1 MLKHADVAV
10 LYGTDCLA
18 RETMVHRAFV
28 QSIKIPPSTH
38 ALTELTSIKYLV
50 VSAIAC
56 GKPAFGN
63 NTIPKVR
70 TKDLFK
76 IV

>member
-1 MLKHADVAV
+1 
-10 LYGTDCLA
+10 
-18 RETMVHRAFV
+18 
-28 QSIKIPPSTH
+28 
-38 ALTELTSIKYLV
+38 LTELTSIKYLV
-50 VSAIAC
+50 VGAVAC
-56 GKPAFGN
+56 GKTAFGN